1 MKRSDK
7 IDSQF
12 LRLIELLE
20 IIHAENLTIYNSIL
34 LLGTIEDGTRMAL
47 LNEWDKRFQNIR
59 RDFWENNT

>member
-47 LNEWDKRFQNIR
+47 LSEWDKRFQNIR
-59 RDFWENNT
+59 RDFWKNNT